1 LDILSLRAGMNM
13 ADSDYPGR
21 VERLIFL
28 ARVRDGQQYDHIPIP
43 FSCERTPGGA
53 YIKLCDRRPSVRTGL
68 CRTVVDDSVSLLFSE
83 ARFPAIYSKNET
95 LRGAAQALVTE
106 SALCELMN
114 EAAVKGSIGSV
125 AILMR
130 VLGGRVFFEVM
141 DSTYLTPIWTPQAPD
156 TLLRVTERY
165 KVKGA
170 ELTALGYEVDEAE
183 TYWFQRVWDARA
195 EMWFW
200 PISLA
205 DAADGKKAALDD
217 GRTVTHGLGFVPM
230 VWIRNLPGGDKVDG
244 VCTFEA
250 AISTVMEMDYQFSQA
265 GRGLKYAADPTLLIK
280 EPAAAEGDALIRSAS
295 EALVVSEKGD
305 AKLLEI
311 SGTAAA
317 AVIEYVRQCREI
329 ALESMHGNRTNVDKL
344 NGAQSGRAL
353 EMMNQG
359 LIWLADKLRISYG
372 QRGFLC
378 LVKMVF
384 AAARQREIRVAGAPL
399 AAFETS
405 DLSLIWPR
413 YFPPTYNEKFQEAQA
428 YRTLFEGGLIS
439 RKRAVAKM
447 ASDNDV
453 EDVAEEEKLIDADI
467 AARTARE
474 KAQTAQVQVREAG

>member
-1 LDILSLRAGMNM
+1 MDVLSLRAGMRLG
-13 ADSDYPGR
+13 DPDYPSR
-21 VERLIFL
+21 VERLTFL
-28 ARVRDGQQYDHIPIP
+28 ARVRDGTQYDHIPTP
-43 FSCERTPGGA
+43 FSCERTSSGT
-53 YIKLCDRRPSVRTGL
+53 YIKLSDRRPSVRTGL

-83 ARFPAIYSKNET
+83 ARFPSVHSRNEH
-95 LRGAAQALVTE
+95 LRRAAQALVVE

-114 EAAVKGSIGSV
+114 EAAVKGCVGSV

-130 VLGGRVFFEVM
+130 VLGGRVFFAAM
-141 DSTYLTPIWTPQAPD
+141 DTVFLTPQWNPQTPDA
-156 TLLRVTERY
+156 LSRVTERY

-170 ELTALGYEVDEAE
+170 DLLGLGYEVDPAE
-183 TYWFQRVWDARA
+183 TYWFQRVWDTGA
-195 EMWFW
+195 ETWFW
-200 PISLA
+200 PLLLE
-205 DAADGKKAALDD
+205 DAANGQQPMVDTS
-217 GRTVTHGLGFVPM
+217 RSVTHGLGFVPM
-230 VWIRNLPGGDKVDG
+230 VWIRNLPGGDKIDG
-244 VCTFEA
+244 ACTFEA

-280 EPAAAEGDALIRSAS
+280 EPAGEGDSLIRSAS

-311 SGTAAA
+311 NGTAAA

-329 ALESMHGNRTNVDKL
+329 ALESMHGNRTNVDKM

-372 QRGFLC
+372 QSGFLS

-384 AAARQREIRVAGAPL
+384 AAAKQRDVKVAGVTLP
-399 AAFETS
+399 AFDTS
-405 DLSLIWPR
+405 DVSLIWPR

-439 RKRAVAKM
+439 RQRAVTKM

-467 AARTARE
+467 KARTERE
-474 KAQTAQVQVREAG
+474 KAQGAQVQAKEVG

>member
-1 LDILSLRAGMNM
+1 MDILSLRAGMNL
-13 ADSDYPGR
+13 ADADYPAR

-68 CRTVVDDSVSLLFSE
+68 CRTVVDDAVSLLFSE
-83 ARFPAIYSKNET
+83 ARFPAIHSKNEK
-95 LRGAAQALVTE
+95 LRGAAQALVRE

-125 AILMR
+125 SILMR

-141 DSTYLTPIWTPQAPD
+141 DSTYLTPIWNPQAPD

-170 ELTALGYEVDEAE
+170 ELAALGYEVDEAE
-183 TYWFQRVWDARA
+183 TYWFQRIWDTST

-200 PISLA
+200 PISLVE
-205 DAADGKKAALDD
+205 AADGKKAALDD
-217 GRTVTHGLGFVPM
+217 GRTVVHGLGFVPM
-230 VWIRNLPGGDKVDG
+230 VWIRNLPGGDKIDG

-280 EPAAAEGDALIRSAS
+280 EPAAAEGDTLIRSAS

-344 NGAQSGRAL
+344 NGAQSGRAF

-372 QRGFLC
+372 QRGILC

-399 AAFETS
+399 AAFDTS

-439 RKRAVAKM
+439 RQRAVSKM

-474 KAQTAQVQVREAG
+474 KVQAADRG

>member
-1 LDILSLRAGMNM
+1 MRL
-13 ADSDYPGR
+13 ADPDYPFR
-21 VERLIFL
+21 VERLTFL
-28 ARVRDGQQYDHIPIP
+28 ARVRDGMQYDHIPTP
-43 FSCERTPGGA
+43 FSCERTASGA
-53 YIKLCDRRPSVRTGL
+53 YIKLSERRPSVRTGL

-83 ARFPAIYSKNET
+83 ARFPAVHSKDEA
-95 LRGAAQALVTE
+95 LRRAAQALVVE

-114 EAAVKGSIGSV
+114 EAAVKGCVGSV
-125 AILMR
+125 AILLR
-130 VLGGRVFFEVM
+130 VLGGRAFFEAM
-141 DSTYLTPIWTPQAPD
+141 DTAFLTPQWNPQEPD
-156 TLLRVTERY
+156 ALLRVTERY

-170 ELTALGYEVDEAE
+170 DLSGLGYDVDAAE
-183 TYWFQRVWDARA
+183 TYWFQRVWDGDS
-195 EMWFW
+195 ETWFW
-200 PISLA
+200 PLLLE
-205 DAADGKKAALDD
+205 DAANGAGAAVDES
-217 GRTVTHGLGFVPM
+217 RSVAHQLGFVPI
-230 VWIRNLPGGDKVDG
+230 VWIRNLPGGDKIDG

-280 EPAAAEGDALIRSAS
+280 EPAAGESDTLIRSAS

-329 ALESMHGNRTNVDKL
+329 ALEAMHGNRTNVDKM

-372 QRGFLC
+372 QRGFLV

-384 AAARQREIRVAGAPL
+384 AAAKRRDIKVAGVTLP
-399 AAFETS
+399 AFDTS
-405 DLSLIWPR
+405 DLSLIWPH
-413 YFPPTYNEKFQEAQA
+413 YFPPSYNEKFQEAQA

-439 RKRAVAKM
+439 RARAVAKM

-453 EDVAEEEKLIDADI
+453 EDVAEEEKMIDAHQ
-467 AARTARE
+467 AARMAR
-474 KAQTAQVQVREAG
+474 

>member
-1 LDILSLRAGMNM
+1 MDVLSLRAGMSL
-13 ADSDYPGR
+13 ADSDYPAR
-21 VERLIFL
+21 VERLTFL
-28 ARVRDGQQYDHIPIP
+28 GRVRDGQQYDHIAIP
-43 FSCERTPGGA
+43 FSCERTPDGA

-83 ARFPAIYSKNET
+83 ARFPAVHSRNER
-95 LRGAAQALVTE
+95 LRRAAQALVTE

-114 EAAVKGSIGSV
+114 DAAMKGSVGSV

-130 VLGGRVFFEVM
+130 VLGGRVFFEAM
-141 DSTYLTPIWTPQAPD
+141 DSVYLTPTWNPQAPD
-156 TLLRVTERY
+156 ALLRVVERY
-165 KVKGA
+165 KVKGGDLA
-170 ELTALGYEVDEAE
+170 SLGYDVDEAE
-183 TYWFQRVWDARA
+183 TYWFQRIWDASA
-195 EMWFW
+195 EMWFA
-200 PISLA
+200 PLSLA
-205 DAADGKKAALDD
+205 DATNGKQAMLDPD
-217 GRTVTHGLGFVPM
+217 RTVTHGLGFVPM

-280 EPAAAEGDALIRSAS
+280 EPAAAEGDTMIRSAS

-311 SGTAAA
+311 NGTAAA

-329 ALESMHGNRTNVDKL
+329 ALESIHGNRTNVDKL

-372 QRGFLC
+372 QRGLLC

-384 AAARQREIRVAGAPL
+384 AAARQREIKVAGVPL
-399 AAFETS
+399 ASFDTA

-413 YFPPTYNEKFQEAQA
+413 YYPPTYNEKFQEAQA
-428 YRTLFEGGLIS
+428 YRTLFDGGLIS
-439 RKRAVAKM
+439 RQRAVAKM
-447 ASDNDV
+447 APDNDV

-467 AARTARE
+467 ATRMARE
-474 KAQTAQVQVREAG
+474 KEQEARVQAREAG

>member
-1 LDILSLRAGMNM
+1 LDVLSLRAGMNL
-13 ADSDYPGR
+13 ADSDYPAR

-43 FSCERTPGGA
+43 FSCERTPSGT
-53 YIKLCDRRPSVRTGL
+53 YIKLYDRRPSVRTGL

-83 ARFPAIYSKNET
+83 ARFPAIHSKNEK
-95 LRGAAQALVTE
+95 LRRAAQALVTE
-106 SALCELMN
+106 SALCERMN
-114 EAAVKGSIGSV
+114 EAAVKGSVGSV

-130 VLGGRVFFEVM
+130 VLSGRVFFEVM
-141 DSTYLTPIWTPQAPD
+141 DSTYLTPLWNPQAPD
-156 TLLRVTERY
+156 VLLRVTERY

-170 ELTALGYEVDEAE
+170 DLALLGYDVDEAE
-183 TYWFQRVWDARA
+183 TYWFQRVWN
-195 EMWFW
+195 
-200 PISLA
+200 A
-205 DAADGKKAALDD
+205 DAEIWFQPLPLTDAANGKRAAPDD

-230 VWIRNLPGGDKVDG
+230 VWIRNLPGGDKIDG

-280 EPAAAEGDALIRSAS
+280 EPAAAEGDTLIRSAS

-384 AAARQREIRVAGAPL
+384 AAARQREIRVLGAPL
-399 AAFETS
+399 AAFDTS

-439 RKRAVAKM
+439 RQRAVAKM

-453 EDVAEEEKLIDADI
+453 EDVAEEEKLIDTDI
-467 AARTARE
+467 ATRMARE
-474 KAQTAQVQVREAG
+474 KEQAARVQAREAG